1 MKTNPKTKAERWE
14 DLIFNQR
21 NKAYGAYVIRKTQDQ
36 RTTAGL
42 IFSTGS
48 LLIFALSVFFH
59 LQVSNETWEETIIP
73 DKGLRILDKPPVIE
87 IEKIAPS
94 GGGGKPQKSK
104 TKIPDELKPLL
115 AVANADEIDEE
126 DKTDDKKEV
135 QDLNQEFTSDGDES
149 SADDKLNFNTGPSGG
164 LSTGLGNSTG
174 DGIIDWN
181 SFEDDIVRPGF
192 AGGESAMVRFLRNN
206 IRMPYSDDR
215 GKEHL
220 VHVIFIVD
228 EFGMVS
234 DAKILRSAGKIYD
247 EEALRVVSK
256 MPNWVPGTH
265 GGRKAK
271 FRLIL
276 PIKFLSR

>member
-21 NKAYGAYVIRKTQDQ
+21 NQAYGAYVIRKTQDQ

-42 IFSTGS
+42 FFSTGS
-48 LLIFALSVFFH
+48 LLILALSVFFH
-59 LQVSNETWEETIIP
+59 LQKSYTTLEEPYIP
-73 DKGLRILDKPPVIE
+73 EKGLIKLDKPPLIE

-94 GGGGKPQKSK
+94 GGGEKPQKAK

-115 AVANADEIDEE
+115 AIANADEKDEDEKTE
-126 DKTDDKKEV
+126 DEKEV
-135 QDLNQEFTSDGDES
+135 QDLNQNFSNDGDQS
-149 SADDKLNFNTGPSGG
+149 SADDKENFNAGPSGG
-164 LSTGLGNSTG
+164 SQAGIGISTG
-174 DGIIDWN
+174 DGIINWD

-192 AGGESAMVRFLRNN
+192 AGGETAMVRFLRNN
-206 IRMPYSDDR
+206 IQMPYSGER
-215 GKEHL
+215 EKEHL

-234 DAKILRSAGKIYD
+234 DAKILRSAGTIYD
-247 EEALRVVSK
+247 DEALRVVSK